1 MAFFAGSQQVT
12 GLMVDALR
20 AGITTYATFDEAQ
33 PYGSNG
39 SSPLV
44 PQPKPYEVPELVPF
58 GGSPPML
65 MYLLRSI
72 FVQQPIRFKLG
83 GRPVLSAH
91 LNAETA
97 RSERKRP
104 ES

>member
-1 MAFFAGSQQVT
+1 VAFFAGSQQVT

-33 PYGSNG
+33 PYGNNG

-44 PQPKPYEVPELVPF
+44 PQPKPYEVPELVPY

-72 FVQQPIRFKLG
+72 LV
-83 GRPVLSAH
+83 
-91 LNAETA
+91 
-97 RSERKRP
+97 
-104 ES
+104 